1 MVRKWGWGMLCILV
15 LFYLVHGL
23 LLWRFFRQEPRVE
36 VYLEGELSQAAALLD
51 TYEPRQEEGCLVIQG
66 KELSPFTKNEV
77 EDRLAAGGLDG
88 FAINDRSQAWR
99 LALQSLTLSFFL
111 LALGLFSLGC
121 VYLVKDI
128 QRLVSAFRRWLE
140 EEYFLEVVKREGEKL
155 LIGLI
160 RWVVLGF
167 SLAFLGIWMGKVSF
181 FLPFEWLPPRWIW
194 DVSHYLSL
202 ESLHV
207 GQSGYELLC
216 RKWLP
221 VFYCFTLG
229 EGFCVLGLGIG
240 LGLRR
245 KKGKKV
251 A

>member
-1 MVRKWGWGMLCILV
+1 MIRKWGWGMLCILV
-15 LFYLVHGL
+15 FFYLVHGL
-23 LLWRFFRQEPRVE
+23 LLWRFSRQEPRVE
-36 VYLEGELSQAAALLD
+36 VYLEGELSQAAVLLD
-51 TYEPRQEEGCLVIQG
+51 AYEPRQEEGCLVIQG

-121 VYLVKDI
+121 VYLVKNI

-155 LIGLI
+155 LICLI

-167 SLAFLGIWMGKVSF
+167 FLAFLGIWMGKVSF
-181 FLPFEWLPPRWIW
+181 SCPLNGCRPGGSGMFPTISVWK
-194 DVSHYLSL
+194 VSMWGSPAMSYCAGNGFRCSIV
-202 ESLHV
+202 SPWV
-207 GQSGYELLC
+207 RGFAFWGWGSG
-216 RKWLP
+216 W
-221 VFYCFTLG
+221 
-229 EGFCVLGLGIG
+229 
-240 LGLRR
+240 
-245 KKGKKV
+245 

>member
-1 MVRKWGWGMLCILV
+1 MIRKWGWGMLCTLV
-15 LFYLVHGL
+15 LIYLVHGL
-23 LLWRFFRQEPRVE
+23 LLWKFSRQEPRVE

-51 TYEPRQEEGCLVIQG
+51 AYEPRQEEGCLVIQG
-66 KELSPFTKNEV
+66 KKLSPFTKNEV
-77 EDRLAAGGLDG
+77 EDLLAAGGIDG

-140 EEYFLEVVKREGEKL
+140 EEYFLEV
-155 LIGLI
+155 I
-160 RWVVLGF
+160 RWAVLGF

-181 FLPFEWLPPRWIW
+181 SLPFEWLPPQWIW

-202 ESLHV
+202 ESPHV

-229 EGFCVLGLGIG
+229 EGLCVLGLGIG